1 MRTDT
6 QLGITSKIKLQG
18 CSIYCT
24 LTRTDKGQ
32 PHGLFVS
39 LKAESDK
46 ATIDPGHKA
55 ESDKATID
63 PGHKAWVRLAATL
76 AGELFK
82 RGCSIETVARKFK
95 GYNFAPHGKL
105 GPGGAKS
112 IPDAIG
118 RWLQDQAGEQK
129 EGAKE

>member
-32 PHGLFVS
+32 PHGLFVC

-55 ESDKATID
+55 WA
-63 PGHKAWVRLAATL
+63 RLAATL

-105 GPGGAKS
+105 GLEGAKS

-118 RWLQDQAGEQK
+118 RWLQDQAGEPK
-129 EGAKE
+129 KGAKE